1 MKLKLI
7 FIAIMAFIATATC
20 SARDEYSTDV
30 NVLPAAAKT
39 LISKHFQ
46 NLGVNQIKID
56 RHSFGGDDY
65 EVALSDGTE
74 IDFDSKG
81 NLEEVDCGRSGKVP
95 GALILKSVRDYVVKN
110 YPKQNI
116 IKYEV
121 KRKGYEVELNNGLD
135 LVFDKQGKFRHID
148 D

>member
-1 MKLKLI
+1 MKLKVI
-7 FIAIMAFIATATC
+7 FIAIMAVIATATC

-39 LISKHFQ
+39 VISKHFP
-46 NLGVNQIKID
+46 NLRVNHIKID
-56 RHSFGGDDY
+56 KHSFGGNEYD
-65 EVALSDGTE
+65 VVLSDGTE

-81 NLEEVDCGRSGKVP
+81 NLEEVDCGSSGKVP
-95 GALILKSVRDYVVKN
+95 DALMLKSVRDYVAKS
-110 YPKQNI
+110 YPGQNI

-121 KRKGYEVELNNGLD
+121 KRNGYEVELDNGLE
-135 LVFDKQGKFRHID
+135 LVFSRQGEFRHID

>member
-1 MKLKLI
+1 MKLKII

-20 SARDEYSTDV
+20 SAREEYSTDV

-39 LISKHFQ
+39 LVLKHFP
-46 NLGVNQIKID
+46 NLSVNQIKID

-95 GALILKSVRDYVVKN
+95 DAIIIKSVRDYVVKN

-121 KRKGYEVELNNGLD
+121 KRKGYEVELANGLD
-135 LVFDKQGKFRHID
+135 LVFDKQGKFRHVD